1 MQSLLSFLL
10 LFVVCFATA
19 QNLEYKN
26 YKLGNDVSFIE
37 TQKGMEKE
45 DYYYLL
51 DKRAIEYAFNEAGEL
66 EEYFFMHKKMKVLND
81 KGIENANKV
90 YIAANS
96 PEDVLLFSARVINK
110 AGKPLVMYKG
120 DLKSVSEE
128 GNNYQ
133 VLAMEGIEKGSIVE
147 FFYLKRVG
155 ISYYNRYRFQDETFR
170 VKSQFEVISPKN
182 LIYKSK
188 SYNGFPNLIDS
199 TANNKNY
206 LKTNVYNTPAIKDEK
221 YCFSDKYTY
230 YVDYKLFKNTANNNA
245 DIFTFSLAS
254 KSYFN
259 NLFEDNLKVSKDV
272 QKLLKTLK
280 SDTIE
285 RTIQH
290 VENYIKKNIK
300 VADFVPD
307 NTVGKTLKQGYST
320 ELGIMKLYARF
331 FEQANIDFQVVM
343 CVPRQN
349 VQIDPAYET
358 WTDLYEHFL
367 IYFPQV
373 DKYISPVNYAV
384 RYPLFDS
391 DMENT
396 LGLFIEQVTLGE
408 TKSGLGKLKKVGVLP
423 IDNSISNSEI
433 SIHFTPGKPE
443 TTLDV
448 NYGYSGQIAV
458 PVRANY
464 FYSSDV
470 DRVVL
475 AESWFKDIYSNCSVS
490 DVKVENYELD
500 NEEAEKEMK
509 MSAKVKTNEIYEKAG
524 ENIIINVGKVIGKQ
538 EEMYQETERKLDL
551 ELGYVHTLKR
561 TITVDIPQG
570 YTVKNLNE
578 FNYVNEFENLDKKMT
593 GFKSSAVIKNNQVV
607 ISVDEYYNSLAYP
620 KNSYDSFKKV
630 INSAADFNKLS
641 VIFIKN

>member
-1 MQSLLSFLL
+1 MGVTYSQ
-10 LFVVCFATA
+10 T
-19 QNLEYKN
+19 LEYRN

-37 TQKGMEKE
+37 TQPGMEKE

-51 DKRAIEYAFNEAGEL
+51 DKRAVEYAYNEAGEL
-66 EEYFFMHKKMKVLND
+66 NEYFFMHKKIKVLND
-81 KGIENANKV
+81 KGIENNNKV
-90 YIAANS
+90 YISAGS
-96 PEDVLLFSARVINK
+96 PEDVMLFNARVINK
-110 AGKPLVMYKG
+110 QGKPISMFKG
-120 DLKSVSEE
+120 DLKSVNEE

-133 VLAMEGIEKGSIVE
+133 VLAIEGIEKGAIIE
-147 FFYLKRVG
+147 FFYLKHIGV
-155 ISYYNRYRFQDETFR
+155 SHYDRYRFQDDIFR

-182 LIYKSK
+182 LIFKSK
-188 SYNGFPNLIDS
+188 SYNGFPNLSDS
-199 TANNKNY
+199 TANNKNF
-206 LKTNVYNTPAIKDEK
+206 LKASAYNTPGIKDEK
-221 YCFSDKYTY
+221 YCFSNKYTY
-230 YVDYKLFKNTANNNA
+230 YIDYKLYKNTANNNA

-254 KSYFN
+254 KTYFN
-259 NLFEDNLKVSKDV
+259 SMFEDNLKVSKDV

-307 NTVGKTLKQGYST
+307 NSVGKTIKQGYST
-320 ELGIMKLYARF
+320 EMGIMKLYARF
-331 FEQANIDFQVVM
+331 FEQANIEFQVVM
-343 CVPRQN
+343 CVPRQE
-349 VQIDPAYET
+349 VQIDPSYET
-358 WTDLYEHFL
+358 WTDLYEHYLF
-367 IYFPQV
+367 YFPQV

-396 LGLFIEQVTLGE
+396 LALFIEQVSLGE
-408 TKSGLGKLKKVGVLP
+408 TKSGIGKLKKVGYLP
-423 IDNSISNSEI
+423 TENSISDMVIN
-433 SIHFTPGKPE
+433 IHFTPGKPE
-443 TTLDV
+443 TSLDV
-448 NYGYSGQIAV
+448 KYGYSGQISV

-475 AESWFKDIYSNCSVS
+475 AESWFKDVYSNCTVS
-490 DVKVENYELD
+490 DVKVENFDLD
-500 NEEAEKEMK
+500 NEEADKEMK
-509 MSAKVKTNEIYEKAG
+509 MTAKVKTSEIYEKAG

-538 EEMYQETERKLDL
+538 EEMYQETERKLDM

-561 TITVDIPQG
+561 TLTIDIPQG

-578 FNYVNEFENLDKKMT
+578 FNYVNEFENTDKNKT
-593 GFKSSAVIKNNQVV
+593 GFKSKAEIKNNQIV
-607 ISVDEYYNSLAYP
+607 ITVEEYYNSLLYP
-620 KNSYDSFKKV
+620 KSLYESFKKV